1 MLKVSLKRYFITGL
15 LVIVPIWGTILVLKT
30 LFVTL
35 DGLLGSF
42 LEEYFPHRYVPGQG
56 ILLLIAVIFFGGL
69 LATNF
74 MGRRIVAFW
83 ESILQRVPL
92 VRGIYATIKSMMD
105 VLSFQDQDKS
115 AAKYSRVVMIEFPR
129 KGQYALALVC
139 GRSMVLY
146 AVDLAEPLAK
156 GGVAVVVGYQAE
168 RVKVVLA
175 DRKVTLVEQ
184 TRRLGTGH
192 AVAQAQAAF
201 QGRGG
206 NEWSGRRFVIL
217 SGDTPL
223 LTEATVQALL
233 ATHEG
238 ERATV
243 TLLTAHLDQ
252 PAGYGRIVRGRDG
265 SVWRIIEDKD
275 ATPAER
281 RLTEVNAGTYV
292 VEGEFLFP
300 ALAGLKSTNA
310 QKEYYLP
317 DIIEAAIRQGRKV
330 TAYIA
335 RDSIEA
341 LGINTR
347 AELADAERILRDRV
361 RRKLMEAGATF
372 LAPETCFVDPEV
384 RIGRDTVIHPHTTLE
399 GRTVI
404 GEDCVI
410 RSRSR
415 LVESVLGDGV
425 TVLDSCVIEGSRLEA
440 GCTVGPF
447 AHLRPGNVI
456 KRGAKVGN
464 FVELKKTE
472 LGPGAKANHLSYLGD
487 AQIGSRVNV
496 GAGTITCNY
505 DGHSKHQTVIGDDAF
520 VGSDVSFVAPVTVG
534 RGAVIGAGSVVT
546 EDVPA
551 DALALGRARQVVK
564 PGWAKG
570 MREKMRKDKR

>member
-1 MLKVSLKRYFITGL
+1 A
-15 LVIVPIWGTILVLKT
+15 VL
-30 LFVTL
+30 
-35 DGLLGSF
+35 G
-42 LEEYFPHRYVPGQG
+42 EQG
-56 ILLLIAVIFFGGL
+56 HG
-69 LATNF
+69 
-74 MGRRIVAFW
+74 
-83 ESILQRVPL
+83 
-92 VRGIYATIKSMMD
+92 
-105 VLSFQDQDKS
+105 
-115 AAKYSRVVMIEFPR
+115 
-129 KGQYALALVC
+129 
-139 GRSMVLY
+139 
-146 AVDLAEPLAK
+146 
-156 GGVAVVVGYQAE
+156 
-168 RVKVVLA
+168 
-175 DRKVTLVEQ
+175 
-184 TRRLGTGH
+184 
-192 AVAQAQAAF
+192 
-201 QGRGG
+201 
-206 NEWSGRRFVIL
+206 
-217 SGDTPL
+217 
-223 LTEATVQALL
+223 
-233 ATHEG
+233 
-238 ERATV
+238 RATV
-243 TLLTAHLDQ
+243 AWLTAERDQ

-300 ALAGLKSTNA
+300 ALAGLKATNA

-361 RRKLMEAGATF
+361 RRKLMEAG
-372 LAPETCFVDPEV
+372 
-384 RIGRDTVIHPHTTLE
+384 
-399 GRTVI
+399 
-404 GEDCVI
+404 
-410 RSRSR
+410 
-415 LVESVLGDGV
+415 
-425 TVLDSCVIEGSRLEA
+425 
-440 GCTVGPF
+440 CTVGPF
-447 AHLRPGNVI
+447 AHLRPGTVI

-505 DGHSKHQTVIGDDAF
+505 DGHTKHQTVIGDDAF

-564 PGWAKG
+564 PGWAEG
-570 MREKMRKDKR
+570 MREETRKDKR